1 MGTKNM
7 FFFLYY
13 ISCIWKNNILRYKT
27 VRPVPNSR
35 NRSTINDHRS
45 KVSFVY
51 FCSFLGETIDHL
63 SDHRSDHR
71 SPIVDCLVFDA
82 TRRSYDHRSP
92 ITDHRSIITDR
103 QSTYLVR
110 RLSCDH
116 RLLIKK
122 TPIAD
127 RSNRQSTYLVRRL
140 SCDLDYRSPIKKT
153 D

>member
-1 MGTKNM
+1 MG
-7 FFFLYY
+7 
-13 ISCIWKNNILRYKT
+13 SCIWRNNILRYKT

-45 KVSFVY
+45 NVSFVY
-51 FCSFLGETIDHL
+51 FCSFLGETIDHR
-63 SDHRSDHR
+63 SDHQSDHR
-71 SPIVDCLVFDA
+71 SPINN
-82 TRRSYDHRSP
+82 HRSP
-92 ITDHRSIITDR
+92 VYVLSTETIVRSPIVD
-103 QSTYLVR
+103 Q
-110 RLSCDH
+110 
-116 RLLIKK
+116 K